1 MRPERRKRRGS
12 PAPADV
18 RRRRARY
25 GRLAVYG
32 QRNPSAFHRIPAAA
46 AYAHAALEDMST
58 HAGAE
63 PGPGKDVLPVTQ
75 ADREEVVETLQ
86 HAAGDGRLP
95 LDEFSERVSMALTAE
110 TRHQLEVATA
120 GLKAAPPV
128 ESTPAVSYIVTF
140 FGHRRQVGRWRLP
153 SALRARALFGDLTVD
168 VPEGIEVE
176 LTGFDVLGDR
186 ELRLA
191 PVPRRPGTPLVRVR
205 AHGLLGDVYV
215 RTPAE
220 GEQPPSWWS
229 WFRPRRW

>member
-1 MRPERRKRRGS
+1 MI
-12 PAPADV
+12 A
-18 RRRRARY
+18 
-25 GRLAVYG
+25 
-32 QRNPSAFHRIPAAA
+32 
-46 AYAHAALEDMST
+46 

-75 ADREEVVETLQ
+75 ADREDAVQTLQ

-95 LDEFSERVSMALTAE
+95 LNEFSERVGTALTAE
-110 TRHQLEVATA
+110 TRHQLAAATA
-120 GLKAAPPV
+120 GLKAAPPAG
-128 ESTPAVSYIVTF
+128 SARTVSSIITF

-153 SALRARALFGDLTVD
+153 GSLRARALFGDLHLDLREVTVHDDVVDISATTLFGNLTVD
-168 VPEGIEVE
+168 VPEGVEVE

-191 PVPRRPGTPLVRVR
+191 PVPRRPGTPLIRVR

-220 GEQPPSWWS
+220 GEKPPSWWS
-229 WFRPRRW
+229 WFRPGRW